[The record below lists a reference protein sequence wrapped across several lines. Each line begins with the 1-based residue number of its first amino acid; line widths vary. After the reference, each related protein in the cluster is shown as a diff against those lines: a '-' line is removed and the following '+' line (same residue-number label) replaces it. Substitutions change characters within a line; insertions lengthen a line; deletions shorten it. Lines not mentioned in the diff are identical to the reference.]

1 MTAGLDLSVV
11 VPLYN
16 EEESLPELV
25 DQLLNALRP
34 IGERFELVLVN
45 DGSTDNTASVL
56 ESISEQVPEL
66 VGVLLRKN
74 YGQTAAMAAGFDVAQ
89 GQVIVSLSLI
99 HI

>member
-25 DQLLNALRP
+25 DQLLKALRP
-34 IGERFELVLVN
+34 IRERFELVLVN

-56 ESISEQVPEL
+56 ESISEQVP
-66 VGVLLRKN
+66 GN
-74 YGQTAAMAAGFDVAQ
+74 GAQTASQAKITVPGEAREALWQ
-89 GQVIVSLSLI
+89 P
-99 HI
+99 

>member
-25 DQLLNALRP
+25 DQLLKALRP

-89 GQVIVSLSLI
+89 GQVLSLI

>member
-25 DQLLNALRP
+25 DQLLKALRP

-89 GQVIVSLSLI
+89 GQVIVLSLI